1 MYEGKPHTLFARYA
15 LPQMIGL
22 LFNSVY
28 MIVDGIFIGNR
39 LGRDAM
45 AAAAVS
51 VPLVEILIALSMAVA
66 TGAGVLISSRLGRG
80 EKAKAR
86 SVFTLSVL
94 CTAAMGILISVLGNV
109 WIHPLAE
116 LLGSTPAI
124 HNEAISYMWYI
135 VTFSP
140 FLLFSFLLSGLVRND
155 NRPKLAM
162 FALMFGSI
170 SNIVLDY
177 VFMYPLN
184 MGIAGAALATA
195 LGPIFSVL
203 ILLPHFLMKR
213 GDLYLVKIRLKLREI
228 GSIYILGFP
237 SFIMEFTI
245 GIITFVYNFAIVHY
259 GFGEIGLAA
268 YLIIGYLML
277 IILTLFLG
285 MAQGLQPIF
294 SYFMGTGE
302 NQRSKALLS
311 FSIKVFL
318 ITGILCYILI
328 FFFSRGFF
336 SIFNPGDM
344 ELINFATGKSLSYFC
359 GFFLAGFNI
368 LMIAFWQATERTGK
382 SLAISLSRSLIWPP
396 VLIAVLPLIFGNE
409 AIWFCHF
416 ASEAMTAVTA
426 VILIAAPRSGKQH
439 NMKKEGIQ

>member
-1 MYEGKPHTLFARYA
+1 MYEGKSHTLFAKYA
-15 LPQMIGL
+15 VPQMIGL

-28 MIVDGIFIGNR
+28 MIVDGVFIGNR

-66 TGAGVLISSRLGRG
+66 TGAGVMISSHLGQG
-80 EKAKAR
+80 EKDKAR
-86 SVFTLSVL
+86 NIFSLSVL
-94 CTAAMGILISVLGNV
+94 CTAVMGVLICVLGN
-109 WIHPLAE
+109 IFLHPLAE

-124 HNEAISYMWYI
+124 HDEAISYMWYI

-162 FALMFGSI
+162 FALMFGSV
-170 SNIVLDY
+170 SNIILDY

-203 ILLPHFLMKR
+203 IMLPHFLFKR
-213 GDLYLVKIRLKLREI
+213 GDLYLTKFKFKWRNLCSV
-228 GSIYILGFP
+228 YVFGFP

-268 YLIIGYLML
+268 YLVIGYLML

-285 MAQGLQPIF
+285 MAQGLQPVF

-302 NQRSKALLS
+302 EKRSKDLLH
-311 FSIKVFL
+311 FSIKIFL
-318 ITGILCYILI
+318 ALGILCYILI
-328 FFFSRGFF
+328 IFFSRGFF
-336 SIFNPGDM
+336 SIFNPGDT
-344 ELINFATGKSLSYFC
+344 ELINFMESKSLPYFS

-368 LMIAFWQATERTGK
+368 LMISYWQANEQTSK
-382 SLAISLSRSLIWPP
+382 ALAVSLSRSVIWPP
-396 VLIAVLPLIFGNE
+396 IMIAVFPLILGSE
-409 AIWFCHF
+409 AVWVCHS
-416 ASEAMTAVTA
+416 ASEAFTAITA
-426 VILIAAPRSGKQH
+426 VILLVL
-439 NMKKEGIQ
+439 MKKAKKDLHSKI